1 MRVSFGLRALLVYAA
16 TLLGTWAAPTAG
28 ATETE
33 SPVRYTLSVPEP
45 QTQLATIT
53 LRVDASEAG
62 PLDVHMPTWRP
73 GRYVMLDPAGTVRR
87 FAARDGDGNTI
98 PWRKTRGSTW
108 TLDVPAPGPVEI
120 EYELFANNISDRT
133 RHVDDTHG
141 FFSGSGVF
149 MYTDAHRGRPCEIT
163 LDIPAHWD
171 VASGLDP
178 VEGDPRTLR
187 AADYDILVDS
197 PIECG
202 LFERFSFDV
211 RGVPHEVTLWGD
223 APVGGEVTIERIA
236 RDFGAIVESQ
246 ADMFGEIPY
255 ERYVFIVHAGEG
267 LGGGTEHW
275 NSTVMQARPERFL
288 EQDEYERFLGLASHE
303 IFHVW
308 NVKRLRPAGLVPYD
322 YQDENLTSLL
332 WVAEGTTSY
341 YDDLTLARTGLISI
355 EGYLERLERS
365 IAGYRANPGR
375 MVQPLSHSST
385 DSWTRF
391 NTGGSDRDNSTVS
404 FYRKGSLVS
413 LLLDMRI
420 RAQTDGASSLD
431 DLMRDIYERY
441 PLESGGFTPQDFA
454 AAVDRVG
461 GGPAATFFEDY
472 VDGLAELPLEEA
484 LRRCGIELVRDDE
497 HEPEPWIGL
506 RLNGA
511 EVRSARADGPAYAAG
526 LINGDEIVAIDGK
539 RFVAGGMDDVL
550 ARHEPGETVEV
561 TFFRRGVLRSLQ
573 VEVSTNPAAGWTLR
587 KIEEPT
593 AEQVSAFESWLMQP
607 WDEPAEDGSEEEE
620 TSPAAQAPAGQ
631 AEGG

>member
-1 MRVSFGLRALLVYAA
+1 MRESTALNALCACILLLLTASNA
-16 TLLGTWAAPTAG
+16 TAQERRTD
-28 ATETE
+28 
-33 SPVRYTLSVPEP
+33 SPVRYTVSVPEP
-45 QTQLATIT
+45 HTQLATFK
-53 LRVDASEAG
+53 LVVDAAEAG

-87 FAARDGDGNTI
+87 FAARDKAGNPI
-98 PWRKTRGSTW
+98 PWRKTRRSTW
-108 TLDVPAPGPVEI
+108 TIDVPAPGPVTI

-149 MYTDAHRGRPCEIT
+149 MYTDAHRGRPCEVT
-163 LDIPAHWD
+163 LEIPTGWD

-178 VEGDPRTLR
+178 VDGNPRVLR

-202 LFERFSFDV
+202 LFERFTFDI
-211 RGVPHEVTLWGD
+211 RGVPHEVTFWGD
-223 APVGGEVTIERIA
+223 APLGGEVTIERIA
-236 RDFGAIVESQ
+236 EDFGAIVESQ
-246 ADMFGEIPY
+246 ADLFGEIPY
-255 ERYVFIVHAGEG
+255 ERYVFIIHAGEG

-341 YDDLTLARTGLISI
+341 YDDLTLVRTGLIDVDT
-355 EGYLERLERS
+355 YLSGLERS

-375 MVQPLSHSST
+375 LIQPLSHSST

-404 FYRKGSLVS
+404 FYRKGALVS
-413 LLLDMRI
+413 MLLDMRI
-420 RAQTDGASSLD
+420 RAQTGDASSLD

-441 PLESGGFTPQDFA
+441 PLEAGGFTPEDFA
-454 AAVDRVG
+454 AAVDRAG
-461 GGPAATFFEDY
+461 GGPAAAFFGDY
-472 VDGLAELPLEEA
+472 VDGLAELPLENA
-484 LRRCGIELVRDDE
+484 LLRCGIELTREDE
-497 HEPEPWIGL
+497 ENSEPWIGL
-506 RLNGA
+506 RLSGT

-526 LINGDEIVAIDGK
+526 LINGDEIVAIDGR
-539 RFVAGGMDDVL
+539 RFRAGGMDDVL
-550 ARHEPGETVEV
+550 ARHEPGDTVEV
-561 TFFRRGVLRSLQ
+561 TFFRRGVLRSLA
-573 VEVSTNPAAGWTLR
+573 VEVSTDPAAGWTLR
-587 KIEEPT
+587 KVEEPT
-593 AEQVSAFESWLMQP
+593 AEQIAAFESWLGQP
-607 WDEPAEDGSEEEE
+607 WDEPAEEE
-620 TSPAAQAPAGQ
+620 TSPAAG
-631 AEGG
+631 AEGS